1 MDFEFSEAQLLLKN
15 TIKDFC
21 KKELTKE
28 YVRWLDENT
37 DFIPPELWDKIGELG
52 YYGLRIPKEYGGAGM
67 TFTDYI
73 VACEEMATASTAVAF
88 CAGLSQDFGGDI
100 IAKIGTE
107 EQKKDLLP
115 KIAAGKLKFCLA
127 LTEPEGGTDILGALK
142 TTAEKKGDQFIL
154 NGQKVFITGAHV
166 ADYML
171 AVAITDPKAEKRHKG
186 LSIFVIDTKTPGI
199 NIVPIRKLGVHG
211 CGANEIFL
219 EDVSVPEENVLGELN
234 KGWYHLLDIMNP
246 ERVVT
251 ATFSLGIAKAA
262 YQDAMDYAQ
271 QRHAFG
277 KPIGQFQSI
286 QHYLVD
292 MAIAIEN
299 ARNLIYKC
307 CWLYEQGQPVHI
319 ESTMAKIV
327 AGYASEIA
335 ATNGLEIFGGWG
347 YSMEYDMQRY
357 FRDYKQMIFAPI
369 ADEMAKN
376 MIGEWMGLPRSF

>member
-1 MDFEFSEAQLLLKN
+1 MDFNFTEEQLLLGD
-15 TIKDFC
+15 TIRNFC
-21 KKELTKE
+21 KKELTKQ
-28 YVRWLDENT
+28 YVRWLDENVT
-37 DFIPPELWDKIGELG
+37 FIPQELWDKIAELG
-52 YYGLRIPKEYGGAGM
+52 YFGLRIPKEYGGAGM

-73 VACEEMATASTAVAF
+73 VACEELATASTAAAF

-100 IAKIGTE
+100 ISQLGTSK
-107 EQKKDLLP
+107 QKKDLLP
-115 KIAAGKLKFCLA
+115 RIAAGKLKFCLA
-127 LTEPEGGTDILGALK
+127 LTEPAGGTDILGALK
-142 TTAEKKGDQFIL
+142 TTALKNGDCFIL

-171 AVAITDPKAEKRHKG
+171 VVAITDLKAEKRSRA
-186 LSIFVIDTKTPGI
+186 LSIFIVDAKMPGI
-199 NIVPIRKLGVHG
+199 TVAPIRKLGIHA

-219 EDVSVPEENVLGELN
+219 DNVSVPEENVLGELN
-234 KGWYHLLDIMNP
+234 KGWSHLTEILNP
-246 ERVVT
+246 ERIIT
-251 ATFSLGIAKAA
+251 STFSLGIAKAA
-262 YQDAMDYAQ
+262 YQDAMDYSL
-271 QRHAFG
+271 QRYAFG
-277 KPIGQFQSI
+277 KPIGQFQII

-307 CWLYEQGQPVHI
+307 CWLYEQGKPVHV

-335 ATNGLEIFGGWG
+335 AIKGLEIFGGWG

-376 MIGEWMGLPRSF
+376 MLGEWMGLPRSF

>member
-1 MDFEFSEAQLLLKN
+1 MDFSFTEEQLLLRN
-15 TIKDFC
+15 TIRDFC

-37 DFIPPELWDKIGELG
+37 SFIPQELWDKVGELG
-52 YYGLRIPKEYGGAGM
+52 YFSFRIPKEYGGAGM

-73 VACEEMATASTAVAF
+73 VACEELATASTAVAF
-88 CAGLSQDFGGDI
+88 CCGMSQDFGGDI
-100 IAKIGTE
+100 IAKIGTS
-107 EQKKDLLP
+107 EQKKSLLP
-115 KIAAGKLKFCLA
+115 EIAAGKLKFCLA
-127 LTEPEGGTDILGALK
+127 LTEPAGGTDILGALK
-142 TTAEKKGDQFIL
+142 TTAEKQGDHFIL

-171 AVAITDPKAEKRHKG
+171 VIAITDPKAAKRSRA
-186 LSIFVIDTKTPGI
+186 LTILIVDAKTPGV
-199 NIVPIRKLGVHG
+199 NIVPIRKLGVHA
-211 CGANEIFL
+211 CGTNEIFL
-219 EDVSVPEENVLGELN
+219 DNVSVPEENVLGELN

-251 ATFSLGIAKAA
+251 STFSLGIAKAA
-262 YQDAMDYAQ
+262 YQDALDYSQ
-271 QRHAFG
+271 QRYAFG
-277 KPIGQFQSI
+277 KPIGQFQII

-292 MAIAIEN
+292 MTIAIEN

-307 CWLYEQGQPVHI
+307 CWLHEQGQPYHV
-319 ESTMAKIV
+319 ESSMAKIV

-335 ATNGLEIFGGWG
+335 AIKGLEIFGGWG
-347 YSMEYDMQRY
+347 YTMEYDMQRY

>member
-1 MDFEFSEAQLLLKN
+1 MDLNFTEEQMLLRD
-15 TIKDFC
+15 TIRNFC
-21 KKELTKE
+21 KKELTKQ
-28 YVRWLDENT
+28 YVRWLDESVT
-37 DFIPPELWDKIGELG
+37 FIPQELWDKIAELG
-52 YYGLRIPKEYGGAGM
+52 YFGLRIPKEYGGAGM

-73 VACEEMATASTAVAF
+73 VACEELATASTAVAF

-100 IAKIGTE
+100 ISRLGTS

-127 LTEPEGGTDILGALK
+127 LTEPAGGTDILGALR
-142 TTAEKKGDQFIL
+142 TTAIKEGDRFIL

-171 AVAITDPKAEKRHKG
+171 VIAITDLKAEKRSRS
-186 LSIFVIDTKTPGI
+186 LSIFIVDAKTPGVTV
-199 NIVPIRKLGVHG
+199 VPIRKLGIHA

-219 EDVSVPEENVLGELN
+219 DNGSVPEENVLGELN
-234 KGWYHLLDIMNP
+234 KGWNYLTEILNP
-246 ERVVT
+246 ERIITSV
-251 ATFSLGIAKAA
+251 FSLGIAKAA
-262 YQDAMDYAQ
+262 FQDAMDYSL
-271 QRHAFG
+271 QRQAFG
-277 KPIGQFQSI
+277 KPIGQFQII

-292 MAIAIEN
+292 IAIAIEN

-307 CWLYEQGQPVHI
+307 CWLYEQGKPVHV
-319 ESTMAKIV
+319 ESTMSKIV

-335 ATNGLEIFGGWG
+335 AVKGLEIFGGWG
-347 YSMEYDMQRY
+347 YTMEYDIQRY

-376 MIGEWMGLPRSF
+376 MLGEWMGLPRSF

>member
-1 MDFEFSEAQLLLKN
+1 MDFNFTEEQLLLKD
-15 TIKDFC
+15 TIRDFC
-21 KKELTKE
+21 KKELTKQ
-28 YVRWLDENT
+28 YVRWLDENVT
-37 DFIPPELWDKIGELG
+37 FIPQELWDKIAELG
-52 YYGLRIPKEYGGAGM
+52 YFGLRIPKEYGGAGM

-73 VACEEMATASTAVAF
+73 VACEELATASTAAAF

-100 IAKIGTE
+100 ISRLGTD

-115 KIAAGKLKFCLA
+115 RIAAGQLKFCLA
-127 LTEPEGGTDILGALK
+127 LTEPAGGTDILGALK
-142 TTAEKKGDQFIL
+142 TTAIKKGDSFIL

-171 AVAITDPKAEKRHKG
+171 VVAITDLKAEKRSRS
-186 LSIFVIDTKTPGI
+186 LSIFIVDAKTPGI
-199 NIVPIRKLGVHG
+199 TVAPIRKLGIHA

-219 EDVSVPEENVLGELN
+219 DNVSVPEDGVLGELN
-234 KGWYHLLDIMNP
+234 KGWSHLTEILNP
-246 ERVVT
+246 ERIITSV
-251 ATFSLGIAKAA
+251 FSLGIAKAA
-262 YQDAMDYAQ
+262 YQDAMDYSL
-271 QRHAFG
+271 QRYAFG
-277 KPIGQFQSI
+277 KPIGQFQII

-307 CWLYEQGQPVHI
+307 CWLYEQGKPVHV

-335 ATNGLEIFGGWG
+335 AIKGLEIFGGWG

-376 MIGEWMGLPRSF
+376 MLGEWMGLPRSF

>member
-1 MDFEFSEAQLLLKN
+1 MDFGFTEEQLILKN

-37 DFIPPELWDKIGELG
+37 DFIPEKLWNKIGELG
-52 YYGLRIPKEYGGAGM
+52 YYGLRIPKEYGGEGM

-73 VACEEMATASTAVAF
+73 VACEELATASTAVAF

-107 EQKKDLLP
+107 EQKNSLLP

-166 ADYML
+166 ADYIL
-171 AVAITDPKAEKRHKG
+171 AIAITDPKAEKRSRG
-186 LSIFVIDTKTPGI
+186 LSIFIVDAKTPGI
-199 NIVPIRKLGVHG
+199 NIAPIRKLGVHG

-234 KGWYHLLDIMNP
+234 RGWYHLLDIMNP
-246 ERVVT
+246 ERVIT

-262 YQDAMDYAQ
+262 YEEAMDYAQ

-307 CWLYEQGQPVHI
+307 CWLYDRGQPVHI

-335 ATNGLEIFGGWG
+335 AIKGLEIYGGWG